1 MNILRQVT
9 CDVSF
14 ASSYFESIMNFV
26 ELFCFVPCRYL
37 LIFLRKLKEDEESY
51 LRCQPKKSLNFSVLI
66 LQILTE
72 TISDYAIGTSN
83 IKLSQQGPVNIR
95 LQEQVINSFT
105 LLP

>member
-14 ASSYFESIMNFV
+14 ASSYFESTMNYV

-51 LRCQPKKSLNFSVLI
+51 LRCQPKKSQNFSVLI
-66 LQILTE
+66 LQILTK
-72 TISDYAIGTSN
+72 TISDYTIGTSN
-83 IKLSQQGPVNIR
+83 IKSSQQGPVNIR
-95 LQEQVINSFT
+95 L
-105 LLP
+105 